1 MQDKKPWRP
10 NRPISKGATAYHDA
24 VSKAEYY
31 VAALDEFIKIITPKI
46 NQGDVVVDFGAG
58 TGVSALRLLAYL
70 KVDIELWLVDN
81 SPAWLGKAHEVFGNS
96 ANIKCYLLEKKGEGY
111 ETLAEAV
118 GSKVADHVI
127 SAHTVHLI
135 PDIENTFLGIADALK
150 DNGTF
155 SFLSGNIPST
165 DGIKGALLIDDTVKR
180 AHDIAIDIVRTDSRF
195 ANYRNGLNERIK
207 MEETQ
212 RRFVFPNPRPIGVYL
227 NALKKAHFKCQGHHY
242 SLIKVNYSDWLN
254 FLRVRRLQA
263 GILPEIGGH
272 NPSQKEEIDRDILIT
287 EAAGKLF
294 KELQTQNPLA
304 DDKSFTIEYVCVLAQ
319 KTTLMHNKNDLCL
332 RGKNALVTGSSR
344 GIGKAIAIELAK
356 NGANIILNYNK
367 NEKEA
372 LEIMNEIKDLD
383 VDCIAIKADVS
394 NFEEVKGMFNVVG
407 KKFGKLDILVNN
419 AGIIM
424 DKTLQNMSIDDWNVV
439 MKTNLKGTF
448 NVTKNA
454 LPLLNENGR
463 IINVSSIVAL
473 DGNFGQTN
481 YAASKAG
488 IIGFTKSLA
497 KELGKYG
504 ITVNAI
510 APGLIETDII
520 KSMPSFKKEEL
531 SKSIPLGRSGTPKD
545 VANLVVFLASDK
557 AGYITGD
564 VISID
569 GGLRF

>member
-1 MQDKKPWRP
+1 
-10 NRPISKGATAYHDA
+10 
-24 VSKAEYY
+24 
-31 VAALDEFIKIITPKI
+31 
-46 NQGDVVVDFGAG
+46 
-58 TGVSALRLLAYL
+58 
-70 KVDIELWLVDN
+70 
-81 SPAWLGKAHEVFGNS
+81 
-96 ANIKCYLLEKKGEGY
+96 
-111 ETLAEAV
+111 
-118 GSKVADHVI
+118 
-127 SAHTVHLI
+127 
-135 PDIENTFLGIADALK
+135 
-150 DNGTF
+150 
-155 SFLSGNIPST
+155 
-165 DGIKGALLIDDTVKR
+165 
-180 AHDIAIDIVRTDSRF
+180 
-195 ANYRNGLNERIK
+195 
-207 MEETQ
+207 
-212 RRFVFPNPRPIGVYL
+212 
-227 NALKKAHFKCQGHHY
+227 
-242 SLIKVNYSDWLN
+242 
-254 FLRVRRLQA
+254 
-263 GILPEIGGH
+263 
-272 NPSQKEEIDRDILIT
+272 
-287 EAAGKLF
+287 
-294 KELQTQNPLA
+294 
-304 DDKSFTIEYVCVLAQ
+304 
-319 KTTLMHNKNDLCL
+319 MHNKNDLCL